1 MELEMDQKDLK
12 KIEQRTTSYWFE
24 DGVFD
29 IVVGFGLALLGLS
42 YFAVEALQPVSWLAS
57 VAGLLQVILMMAV
70 FFLLNRVVVKI
81 KERIVYPRT
90 GEIKYHA
97 RPRSERL
104 KRGLRSGVLSFLFAA
119 AFSIFALAPKMHQI
133 LPAIVGGLFAFS
145 FFLLGLK
152 VAVMR
157 YYFIGVIVFVAGL
170 MVSLLPTGFINQTG
184 LLFLAIGLIMALAG
198 GVGLWIYIKNNPIDP
213 GNEEIL

>member
-1 MELEMDQKDLK
+1 MDQKDLQ
-12 KIEQRTTSYWFE
+12 KIEKRTTSYWFE

-57 VAGLLQVILMMAV
+57 VAGLLQVILLMIV

-81 KERIVYPRT
+81 KEQIVYPRT
-90 GEIKYHA
+90 GEVKYQK
-97 RPRSERL
+97 RPGSERF
-104 KRGLRSGVLSFLFAA
+104 KRALRSAVLSFLFAA
-119 AFSIFALAPKMHQI
+119 AFSIFALAPKMHQV

-145 FFLLGLK
+145 FLLLGLK

-157 YYFIGVIVFVAGL
+157 YYFIGVGVFVAGL
-170 MVSLLPTGFINQTG
+170 LVSLLPTGFINQTG
-184 LLFLAIGLIMALAG
+184 LMFLAIGLIMVLAG
-198 GVGLWIYIKNNPIDP
+198 GVGLWIYIKNNPIEP
-213 GNEEIL
+213 GNGETF